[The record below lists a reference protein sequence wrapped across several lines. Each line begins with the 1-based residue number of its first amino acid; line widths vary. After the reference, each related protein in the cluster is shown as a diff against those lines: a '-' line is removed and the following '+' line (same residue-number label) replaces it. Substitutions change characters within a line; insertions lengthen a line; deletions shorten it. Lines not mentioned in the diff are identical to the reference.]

1 MSLSVEIEPKSEYLL
16 VNVTG
21 QYDLD
26 EAVERFAEVVFA
38 CRKHDLNKV
47 LVDYRTLE
55 GETAKVQE
63 IIYALRGGEFYRQ
76 HLEAGGVPLK
86 MAYVSNDKHIL
97 SWTPGSDMAEKFG
110 LEVFRTTDLNQ
121 AIEWLSS

>member
-1 MSLSVEIEPKSEYLL
+1 MPLSVEIESKPEYLY

-21 QYDLD
+21 QYDLE
-26 EAVERFAEVVFA
+26 EAIERFTEVILA
-38 CRKHDLNKV
+38 CRQHDLNKV

-63 IIYALRGGEFYRQ
+63 IIYAMRAGEIYRQ
-76 HLEAGGVPLK
+76 HLTAGGGSLK
-86 MAYVSNDKHIL
+86 MAYVSSDTQIL
-97 SWTPGSDMAEKFG
+97 SWTPGRDMAEKYG